1 MDRNKLIIIALLVI
15 IVVLLVAIVA
25 VTSNFNK
32 TDTHLEI
39 MGNDTLNEGDVLQL
53 KLTDANGT
61 ALSNQTV
68 AITITDSSSKTSDY
82 HSVITNGEGV
92 GELKLEKDAGEY
104 DISVTYSGNDAYNG
118 CNATK
123 KVTIKEKVA
132 EAEVTSSSSTGQSS
146 WTDSDGV
153 YHFYKNGQEY
163 VGDPNAQHMT
173 IEQHN
178 YVKKHGMR

>member
-1 MDRNKLIIIALLVI
+1 MENKRIIIIALIVI
-15 IVVLLVAIVA
+15 IIVLLAGILM
-25 VTSNFNK
+25 SMPNFAK
-32 TDTHLEI
+32 TNSQIEI
-39 MGNDTLNEGDVLQL
+39 MGNNTINGGDNLQI

-61 ALSNQTV
+61 ALANQTV
-68 AITITDSSSKTSDY
+68 NITITDKNKTSDY

-146 WTDSDGV
+146 WTDSDGI

>member
-1 MDRNKLIIIALLVI
+1 M
-15 IVVLLVAIVA
+15 AIP
-25 VTSNFNK
+25 NFTK
-32 TDTHLEI
+32 TNSQIEI
-39 MGNDTLNEGDVLQL
+39 MGNNTINEGDNLQI

-61 ALSNQTV
+61 ALANQTV
-68 AITITDSSSKTSDY
+68 NITITDKDKTSDY
-82 HSVITNGEGV
+82 HSVITNDEGI

-118 CNATK
+118 SNATK

-146 WTDSDGV
+146 WTDSEGV

-163 VGDPNAQHMT
+163 VGDPNLQHMT

-178 YVKKHGMR
+178 YVKEHGMR